1 MGDSLKK
8 VFIFATGLVIGSVA
22 TYKFVSEKE
31 KARSNAEIAD
41 MEAYYK
47 KLYGKDIEEEDSEET
62 VDVDEEEPDTEEET
76 IEDVE
81 NNKKEYK
88 EMAKT
93 YSIESPCV
101 IEPGEFGEVD
111 YYEQV
116 YLTYYSNGVITND
129 ISGDVVTDID
139 ELIGVGS
146 LDDIG
151 KYEDDILHVRNDEL
165 EIYFEIT
172 AVDDK
177 FEEE

>member
-1 MGDSLKK
+1 MIELIMCLLICLTVIFCV
-8 VFIFATGLVIGSVA
+8 VFIVHKGIPPIIIERREMEWVPETPAKNEIG
-22 TYKFVSEKE
+22 F
-31 KARSNAEIAD
+31 KAS
-41 MEAYYK
+41 
-47 KLYGKDIEEEDSEET
+47 EEDSEET

-76 IEDVE
+76 IETVKND
-81 NNKKEYK
+81 KKEYK
-88 EMAKT
+88 EMTKT
-93 YSIESPCV
+93 YNIESPCV

-151 KYEDDILHVRNDEL
+151 KYEDDILHVRNDE
-165 EIYFEIT
+165 
-172 AVDDK
+172 
-177 FEEE
+177 